1 MGGTFK
7 VPGFRQQLDEHRLA
21 DVLGVVGV
29 FQIGVAQ
36 AEDGIG
42 VSLRQVF
49 RPFRWIHF
57 ISSFKRAHKGYDLEE
72 EKLSAHM
79 KKERHCR
86 SFLLTP

>member
-21 DVLGVVGV
+21 YVLGVVGV

-36 AEDGIG
+36 AEDGVGI
-42 VSLRQVF
+42 SLRQAF
-49 RPFRWIHF
+49 RPFGWIHQ
-57 ISSFKRAHKGYDLEE
+57 ISSFKRAHIGYDWEDR
-72 EKLSAHM
+72 KLSAHM